1 MTNLQF
7 WMANITLAGPVW
19 GDELKHLSVKL
30 ESDKF
35 WECNKKD
42 VTTGGQMKLETQ
54 ETMKDLMAFIWNF
67 LDAKKLD
74 GRGMSHIGKG

>member
-1 MTNLQF
+1 
-7 WMANITLAGPVW
+7 
-19 GDELKHLSVKL
+19 
-30 ESDKF
+30 
-35 WECNKKD
+35 
-42 VTTGGQMKLETQ
+42 MKLETQ